1 MNPPFPPP
9 PQGPNMFSLPTI
21 TLMIAITFFI
31 QGSLIFA
38 SKLWIKSYKGV
49 LEASIATFAFSFG
62 YMVVALWTPPNS
74 VNGYIAN
81 LFINCAFFLF
91 YLAISRFT
99 NTPLNRFLVYG
110 IFPLG
115 VLTLTLSAFVILQWL
130 PMLYVTNGVGVVFN
144 ITTVVILYQSDHSR
158 FKQSAYLTAV
168 PLFLYALVLV
178 GRMAAG
184 LISRIEVTPVP
195 SISGISSALA
205 LFVFS
210 FLWIAGFILMVNQ
223 RLHGDLD
230 DLAKND
236 ALTRVRNRRA
246 MQEMLSF
253 EMRRVD
259 QEVRDFSIILLDID
273 HFKHVNDTYGH
284 DVGDIVLQW
293 LAATLQANV
302 RVQDVVARWGGE
314 EFLVLLPDTTLDE
327 AMEIA
332 ERLRSIVDSSY
343 VQIPSKP
350 LHITFSGGVSS
361 SITTRSVDELCKIA
375 DQALYIAKETRNRVL
390 SQEVI
395 PEGEMATTI

>member
-9 PQGPNMFSLPTI
+9 PQAQNMFSLLTI
-21 TLMIAITFFI
+21 TLMIAITFFM

-49 LEASIATFAFSFG
+49 LEASIATFSFSFG
-62 YMVVALWTPPNS
+62 YMVVAFWRPPNS
-74 VNGYIAN
+74 LNGYISN
-81 LFINCAFFLF
+81 LFVICGFFLF

-99 NTPLNRFLVYG
+99 DTPLNRFLVYG
-110 IFPLG
+110 IFPFG
-115 VLTLTLSAFVILQWL
+115 VLTLTFSAFLILQWL
-130 PMLYVTNGVGVVFN
+130 PMLYVTNGIGVVFN
-144 ITTVVILYQSDHSR
+144 ITTVVTLYQSDHRR

-178 GRMAAG
+178 GRMTAG
-184 LISRIEVTPVP
+184 LISRTEVAPVP

-246 MQEMLSF
+246 MWDMLSF
-253 EMRRVD
+253 QMGRVD
-259 QEVRDFSIILLDID
+259 QEFRDFSIILLDID

-293 LAATLQANV
+293 LAATLQSNM
-302 RVQDVVARWGGE
+302 RIQDTVARWGGE
-314 EFLVLLPDTTLDE
+314 EFLILLPDTTLDE
-327 AMEIA
+327 AMQIA
-332 ERLRSIVDSSY
+332 GRLRTIVEKSVVEVSSGNL
-343 VQIPSKP
+343 K
-350 LHITFSGGVSS
+350 ITFSGGVACS
-361 SITTRSVDELCKIA
+361 TTSREVQHLCKIA
-375 DQALYIAKETRNRVL
+375 DQALYIAKETRNQVS
-390 SQEVI
+390 SQEAI
-395 PEGEMATTI
+395 PVVEMA